1 MAKLTELEKQ
11 KAITC
16 VGYIECKF
24 RKALEHAKEM
34 EEFYSNL
41 GKKLRRFSNMRKY
54 IAQEAINQY
63 NEVKSVIEENK
74 GKNIEE
80 LYEICSEK
88 FHRNVFNFDGELF
101 DIELDRIEATV
112 MEINGVPTLLDR
124 FDVDVSENFNGD
136 WETHTVEDLQK

>member
-1 MAKLTELEKQ
+1 
-11 KAITC
+11 
-16 VGYIECKF
+16 
-24 RKALEHAKEM
+24 
-34 EEFYSNL
+34 
-41 GKKLRRFSNMRKY
+41 MRKY

-74 GKNIEE
+74 GKTIEE

-112 MEINGVPTLLDR
+112 MEINGVPTLLSL
-124 FDVDVSENFNGD
+124 FDVDVSENLNGD
-136 WETHTVEDLQK
+136 WKLNYTVEDLKEVL

>member
-1 MAKLTELEKQ
+1 
-11 KAITC
+11 
-16 VGYIECKF
+16 
-24 RKALEHAKEM
+24 
-34 EEFYSNL
+34 
-41 GKKLRRFSNMRKY
+41 MRKY

-74 GKNIEE
+74 GKTIEE

-112 MEINGVPTLLDR
+112 MEINGVPTLLSL
-124 FDVDVSENFNGD
+124 FDVDASENLNGD
-136 WETHTVEDLQK
+136 WKLNCTVEDLKEVL

>member
-1 MAKLTELEKQ
+1 
-11 KAITC
+11 
-16 VGYIECKF
+16 
-24 RKALEHAKEM
+24 
-34 EEFYSNL
+34 
-41 GKKLRRFSNMRKY
+41 MRKY

-74 GKNIEE
+74 GKTIKE

-112 MEINGVPTLLDR
+112 MEINGVPTLLSL
-124 FDVDVSENFNGD
+124 FDVDVSESLNGD
-136 WETHTVEDLQK
+136 WKLNCTVEDLKYEYEII

>member
-1 MAKLTELEKQ
+1 
-11 KAITC
+11 
-16 VGYIECKF
+16 
-24 RKALEHAKEM
+24 
-34 EEFYSNL
+34 
-41 GKKLRRFSNMRKY
+41 MRKY

-74 GKNIEE
+74 GKTIKE

-112 MEINGVPTLLDR
+112 MEINGVPTLLSL
-124 FDVDVSENFNGD
+124 FDVDVSENLNGD
-136 WETHTVEDLQK
+136 WKLNYTVEDLMEVL

>member
-1 MAKLTELEKQ
+1 
-11 KAITC
+11 
-16 VGYIECKF
+16 
-24 RKALEHAKEM
+24 
-34 EEFYSNL
+34 
-41 GKKLRRFSNMRKY
+41 MRKY

-74 GKNIEE
+74 GKTIEE

-112 MEINGVPTLLDR
+112 MEINGVPTLLSL
-124 FDVDVSENFNGD
+124 FDVDVSEDLNGD
-136 WETHTVEDLQK
+136 WKLNYTAEDLKEVL

>member
-1 MAKLTELEKQ
+1 
-11 KAITC
+11 
-16 VGYIECKF
+16 
-24 RKALEHAKEM
+24 
-34 EEFYSNL
+34 
-41 GKKLRRFSNMRKY
+41 MRKY

-63 NEVKSVIEENK
+63 NEVKSVIKENK
-74 GKNIEE
+74 GKTIEE

-136 WETHTVEDLQK
+136 WKLNCTVEDLKYEYEII

>member
-1 MAKLTELEKQ
+1 MK
-11 KAITC
+11 
-16 VGYIECKF
+16 
-24 RKALEHAKEM
+24 
-34 EEFYSNL
+34 
-41 GKKLRRFSNMRKY
+41 KY

-74 GKNIEE
+74 GKTIKE

-112 MEINGVPTLLDR
+112 MEINGVPTLLSL
-124 FDVDVSENFNGD
+124 FDVDVSENLNGD
-136 WETHTVEDLQK
+136 WKLNYTVEDLMEVL